1 MTETVRID
9 TSRWQRL
16 PQRRPDRF
24 GILVGGGPAPGI
36 NGVISAITI
45 EAILNGC
52 QVVGILDGYR
62 WLAEGRTDK
71 SFELTL
77 DDVAQIH
84 LRGGSILGTSRLNPT
99 EDPQLL
105 SNVVDSLDKLGVNML
120 ATIGGDDTAFSSSR
134 VAAQAGDRIQVA
146 HVPKTIDNDLPLPAD
161 MPTFGYQT
169 ARHEGV
175 RVLRS
180 LAADAQTTRRWYIA
194 VTMGRKA
201 GHLALGIGKAAGA
214 TLTLIPEEFEQGLPL
229 RVLCDVIETTIHKR
243 LAMGRPHGTVVLGEG
258 IIEKLSPDEI
268 PNIDR
273 VGLDEHGHLQ
283 LNEIPLGE
291 IVRAELHRRFDRVG
305 RKLGL
310 VFKDIGYE
318 LRSADPIPNDQEY
331 TRDLGFGTALYLLS
345 GGSCAM
351 ISLQNGELVPIPFEA
366 LIDPATGKPSVRIV
380 DITSQSYVVARE
392 YMIRLQPED
401 LVDPEMLEKL
411 AVAAGLD
418 SAAFCQRFGY
428 LVGENPYLL
437 PVPTPAD
444 IQRRWAEAPDSSAQ
458 GADC

>member
-1 MTETVRID
+1 MST
-9 TSRWQRL
+9 
-16 PQRRPDRF
+16 F

-36 NGVISAITI
+36 NAVIAAATTVATRRGAKVIG
-45 EAILNGC
+45 L
-52 QVVGILDGYR
+52 LDGFK
-62 WLAEGRTDK
+62 WIMEGRTDH
-71 SFELTL
+71 TL
-77 DDVAQIH
+77 VLDEAAVAGLH
-84 LRGGSILGTSRLNPT
+84 LRGGTVLHTARANPT
-99 EDPQLL
+99 RKREHLENCVKALESLGIDHLL
-105 SNVVDSLDKLGVNML
+105 
-120 ATIGGDDTAFSSSR
+120 TIGGDDTATSASR
-134 VAAQAGDRIQVA
+134 VAEAAGGRIRVA